1 MTDYQ
6 GRLTGRLL
14 ARDGVIDRRSLLQ
27 LAGLAG
33 VSTLVSGAGAAAQG
47 AEPFRIGWVR
57 PTTGRFVTSYNSLYL
72 GGVLAVDEINA
83 AGGILG
89 RKIERVEED
98 DEALPSKEPG
108 IVRKL
113 RGAGVHYVVGPTAS
127 SQALAS
133 LAATTPAKMIQA
145 TYAAAAELGDGKR
158 YPYHYQ
164 ILFNTDQ
171 QAETCINYMVKVQ
184 KLKKIG
190 ILQENTAFGEQAT
203 ASTVK
208 FLKQLGLEPG
218 SIQIYPIT
226 APDMAP
232 YVANLHK
239 AGVDGVIAWIANI
252 PNAAMTFNT
261 MKSMN
266 WFPPV
271 TGHSGLFLPALFELV
286 SPDAVKNVYGTYY
299 KTFTW
304 TDKEQPGPRQLA
316 LANKLLA
323 IPNIRGHE
331 VNVAASPYYD
341 FIYLLKN
348 VIEDTKSFDVE
359 VIKKA
364 LDQTRDYQG
373 MLGNIS
379 FTPDNHCGISLA
391 DVTLASVSSGVDKRA
406 MGCMRERAPGL

>member
-1 MTDYQ
+1 MRSHKQ
-6 GRLTGRLL
+6 ILRAG
-14 ARDGVIDRRSLLQ
+14 DGGIDRRTLLQ

-33 VSTLVSGAGAAAQG
+33 GSALAGGIPGFAHAQT
-47 AEPFRIGWVR
+47 AETFRIGWVR
-57 PTTGRFVTSYNSLYL
+57 PTTGRFVTSYNPLYL
-72 GGVLAVDEINA
+72 GGVMAAEEINA

-113 RGAGVHYVVGPTAS
+113 RGAGINYLAGPTGS

-133 LAATTPAKMIQA
+133 LAATNAAKMIQS

-164 ILFNTDQ
+164 LLFNTDQ
-171 QAETCINYMVKVQ
+171 QAETCVNYMVRNQ

-190 ILQENTAFGEQAT
+190 ILQENTPFGEQAT
-203 ASTVK
+203 GSTVR
-208 FLKQLGLEPG
+208 FLKSLGLEAA
-218 SIQIYPIT
+218 SIQVYPIT

-232 YVANLHK
+232 YVANLQK

-261 MKSMN
+261 MKNIN

-271 TGHSGLFLPALFELV
+271 TGHSGLFLPALFDLV
-286 SPDAVKNVYGTYY
+286 TPEAVKNVYGTYY
-299 KTFTW
+299 KAFTW
-304 TDKEQPGPRQLA
+304 NDTVQPGERQVAFAKKLA
-316 LANKLLA
+316 GLPAAKN
-323 IPNIRGHE
+323 NE
-331 VNVAASPYYD
+331 VNIAASPYYD
-341 FIYLLKN
+341 FLYLLKRA
-348 VIEDTKSFDVE
+348 IEETKSFDVE
-359 VIKKA
+359 VVKKA
-364 LDQTRDYQG
+364 LDSTRNYPG

-379 FTPDNHCGISLA
+379 FTPDNHSGIALA
-391 DVTLASVSSGVDKRA
+391 DITLASVSSGVDKRA